1 MLSFEFLLKKTIIF
15 AVFLTAIIATITY
28 KKYKDSESWIFMP
41 FLWFT
46 FLIELLN
53 LLPTATLF
61 YPEWNFLKIMEWIL
75 PKELL
80 ESSIWV
86 GSLYSIVSFYVY
98 LWYYRSILRFRKVV
112 KVVDACIVIY
122 TVLVIHSLLNYQDLM
137 VSWLQPHMFA
147 GVVFTVVAICFYF
160 MTILKSDKIL
170 SFYRTLPFWLTIGI
184 LFFNLVTMP
193 IFIFAKQLNFSAS
206 IYVYILVIS
215 SYVMYGCFAIGFI
228 VSVKFYQFDEIY
240 NIYQAK

>member
-15 AVFLTAIIATITY
+15 AVFITAIIATITY
-28 KKYKDSESWIFMP
+28 KKYKDSKSWIFMP

-46 FLIELLN
+46 FFIELLN

-61 YPEWNFLKIMEWIL
+61 YPNWNFLKLMEHIL
-75 PKELL
+75 PKELIL
-80 ESSIWV
+80 SSIWV
-86 GSLYSIVSFYVY
+86 GSVFSIVSFYVY
-98 LWYYRSILRFRKVV
+98 LWYYKSILRYRKSAI
-112 KVVDACIVIY
+112 VVDICIIVY
-122 TVLVIHSLLNYQDLM
+122 TVLVIYSLVNYKDLM

-160 MTILKSDKIL
+160 MTILKSDIIL

-193 IFIFAKQLNFSAS
+193 IFIFAEQLNFSAS

-215 SYVMYGCFAIGFI
+215 NYVMYGCFTIGFI
-228 VSVKFYQFDEIY
+228 VNVKFD
-240 NIYQAK
+240 N

>member
-28 KKYKDSESWIFMP
+28 KKYKGSQSWIFMP

-53 LLPTATLF
+53 LLPTARLF
-61 YPEWNFLKIMEWIL
+61 YPHWNFLKLMSYIL
-75 PKELL
+75 PDQLIA
-80 ESSIWV
+80 SSIWV
-86 GSLYSIVSFYVY
+86 GSMYSIVSFYVY
-98 LWYYRSILRFRKVV
+98 LWYYKSILGCRRSARTIDV
-112 KVVDACIVIY
+112 CIVIY
-122 TVLVIHSLLNYQDLM
+122 SALVIHSLLNFEDLM

-170 SFYRTLPFWLTIGI
+170 SFYQTLPFWLTMGI

-206 IYVYILVIS
+206 IYVYILVLS
-215 SYVMYGCFAIGFI
+215 SYVMYGCFIVGFI
-228 VSVKFYQFDEIY
+228 VSVKYYGQEKKLQHF
-240 NIYQAK
+240 